1 MLTNMR
7 YNDANKVH
15 CIFSIANRNN
25 SLTAAYMEDEILNL
39 KRLVRVPQT
48 YKTNYIFNRLCLL
61 LQLSC
66 YNRSYFPHNF
76 TS

>member
-1 MLTNMR
+1 MLMNMR

-48 YKTNYIFNRLCLL
+48 YKTNYIFKRLCLL
-61 LQLSC
+61 L
-66 YNRSYFPHNF
+66 
-76 TS
+76 